1 MTVFTTFYGNTA
13 YLDQT
18 IASVLS
24 QTFRDFEY
32 LIVNDGDSGEK
43 SDSIRARFNDPRI
56 RVVNLERLGIA
67 RARQRGLEMARGDLI
82 AIIDSD
88 DVCEPDRL
96 ERQVAFLRQ
105 HADHVVVGS
114 AVQLIDEQSKTIG
127 FRYYPLEDEEI
138 RRKLLIFNCIA
149 QPSATAR
156 RSALLQ
162 AGGYT
167 PEFPAGEDYDLWLR
181 VARIGKLHNLHE
193 PLIRYRIHQG
203 GGKSQLLKR
212 QLRDSIR
219 VRWKAARKYGYRL
232 TPAAAA
238 SLALN
243 VPLLLLP
250 PSVTLAMFKRMVARE
265 KRTPA

>member
-1 MTVFTTFYGNTA
+1 VTVFTTFFGNTA

-32 LIVNDGDSGEK
+32 LIVNDGDSREK
-43 SDSIRARFNDPRI
+43 SDGIHARFNDSRI
-56 RVVNLERLGIA
+56 RVVNLERLGTA
-67 RARQRGLEMARGDLI
+67 RARQRGLEMARGELI

-88 DVCEPDRL
+88 DICEPDRL

-105 HADHVVVGS
+105 HGDHAVVGS

-127 FRYYPLEDEEI
+127 FRYYPIDDDEI
-138 RRKLLIFNCIA
+138 RRKLPIFNCIA

-156 RSALLQ
+156 RSTLLK

-167 PEFPAGEDYDLWLR
+167 PEFPTVEDYDLWLR
-181 VARIGKLHNLHE
+181 VARIGKLHNLQE
-193 PLIRYRIHQG
+193 ALTRYRIHEG
-203 GGKSQLLKR
+203 AGKSLWLKR

-219 VRWKAARKYGYRL
+219 VRWKAARTYGYRL

-250 PSVTLAMFKRMVARE
+250 ASVTLAMFKRMVARE
-265 KRTPA
+265 KRPPA

>member
-1 MTVFTTFYGNTA
+1 VTVFTTFFGNTA

-18 IASVLS
+18 ISSVLS

-32 LIVNDGDSGEK
+32 LIVNDGDSREK
-43 SDSIRARFNDPRI
+43 SDGIRARFNDPRI
-56 RVVNLERLGIA
+56 RIENLERLGTA
-67 RARQRGLEMARGDLI
+67 RARQRGLEMARSDLI

-88 DVCEPDRL
+88 DICEPDRL

-114 AVQLIDEQSKTIG
+114 AVQLIDEQSRTIG
-127 FRYYPLEDEEI
+127 FRYYPIEDEEI
-138 RRKLLIFNCIA
+138 RRKLPIFNCIA

-156 RSALLQ
+156 RSALLE

-167 PEFPAGEDYDLWLR
+167 SEFPSTEDYDLWFR
-181 VARIGKLHNLHE
+181 VARLGKLHNLHE

-203 GGKSQLLKR
+203 AGKSLWLKQ
-212 QLRDSIR
+212 QLRDTIR
-219 VRWKAARKYGYRL
+219 VKWKASRKYGYRL
-232 TPAAAA
+232 TPAAAV
-238 SLALN
+238 SLATH

-250 PSVTLAMFKRMVARE
+250 PAVTLALFKRMVARE
-265 KRTPA
+265 KRTTA

>member
-1 MTVFTTFYGNTA
+1 VTVFTTFFGNTA

-18 IASVLS
+18 ITSVLS

-32 LIVNDGDSGEK
+32 LIVNDGDSPEK
-43 SDSIRARFNDPRI
+43 SDGIRARFHDPRI
-56 RVVNLERLGIA
+56 RIVNLERLGIA
-67 RARQRGLEMARGDLI
+67 RARQRGLEMARGELI

-88 DVCEPDRL
+88 DVCEPERL
-96 ERQVAFLRQ
+96 ERQVAFLGQ

-114 AVQLIDEQSKTIG
+114 AVQLIDEQSNTIG
-127 FRYYPLEDEEI
+127 FRYYPVEDDEI
-138 RRKLLIFNCIA
+138 RRKLPIFNCIA

-181 VARIGKLHNLHE
+181 VARVGKLHNLSE

-203 GGKSQLLKR
+203 GGKNLLLKK

-232 TPAAAA
+232 TPASAA
-238 SLALN
+238 SLAMQ

-250 PSVTLAMFKRMVARE
+250 SSITLAIFKRMVARE
-265 KRTPA
+265 KRIQA